1 MTTKPKL
8 LDMTLDSENPLGGV
22 FRLPAEVLAEVN
34 SDREAQN
41 LPLYPETLVVQV
53 TRADNGCEGCVLD
66 LTSGFC
72 ISRCNASNRTD
83 KTNVIFLPLENPND
97 RT

>member
-8 LDMTLDSENPLGGV
+8 LGMTFDSENPLGGV

-34 SDREAQN
+34 SDREAQD
-41 LPLYPETLVVQV
+41 LPLYPETLVVRV
-53 TRADNGCEGCVLD
+53 IHADNGCEGCVLD

-72 ISRCNASNRTD
+72 ISRCNASTRKD
-83 KTNVIFLPLENPND
+83 RINVIFLPEENPD
-97 RT
+97 DHT